1 MTSPNELTAWGLL
14 TATAGLLAFLVSLYA
29 LVGRERKSPYLINSI
44 FFVFLICLIGAM
56 FDLGALLVPKE
67 LQTFLCFTF
76 NQDTFLKIG
85 VSVLLFA
92 FAVAAWKIW
101 TAAIR
106 LTQFVDPKGIWYR
119 IRHLAISRGL
129 KRIWSRL
136 QGSPQT
142 YSHNPLPLDAGLKA
156 ALERVVSNRSID
168 SGNGASSDRKTFELR
183 RENERHSL
191 ALALRHQGQANQVL
205 MELAVEFLKN
215 DNYVQYMTA
224 SRHPIE
230 FIKFVKDNWAD
241 QNGKNWNE
249 VSKKIIVIDAFTAH
263 FGFTDSIHGK
273 RTDQLVSEFGV
284 DCINSAA
291 TFAGI
296 HTAASEA
303 FKKIQKKEA
312 GGLRKPAL
320 VIYEDCY
327 ALADLESVEQYRIFV
342 RHVMPSERLWD
353 AMFTVFAETAQPEA
367 EWGLVSSYA
376 SMMLDMRSHWPQDQ
390 NAA

>member
-1 MTSPNELTAWGLL
+1 
-14 TATAGLLAFLVSLYA
+14 
-29 LVGRERKSPYLINSI
+29 
-44 FFVFLICLIGAM
+44 M
-56 FDLGALLVPKE
+56 FDLAALLVPE
-67 LQTFLCFTF
+67 TPQTLWFVTF
-76 NQDTFLKIG
+76 NQETFLKAG
-85 VSVLLFA
+85 VVFLLLA

-101 TAAIR
+101 TTAIR
-106 LTQFVDPKGIWYR
+106 LTQFVDPKGLWYR

-136 QGSPQT
+136 KGSPQT
-142 YSHNPLPLDAGLKA
+142 YSHNPLPLDGDLKT
-156 ALERVVSNRSID
+156 ALETVVSNRSVD
-168 SGNGASSDRKTFELR
+168 AGNGAPNGAKTFELR

-191 ALALRHQGQANQVL
+191 ALALRHQGQSNQVL

-224 SRHPIE
+224 SRHPLE
-230 FIKFVKDNWAD
+230 FIKYLKDNWTD
-241 QNGKNWNE
+241 PNGKNWNA
-249 VSKKIIVIDAFTAH
+249 VSKKIVVIDAFTTH

-273 RTDQLVSEFGV
+273 RTDQLKSEFGV
-284 DCINSAA
+284 DCINSSA

-303 FKKIQKKEA
+303 FKKIQTKEA

-320 VIYEDCY
+320 VIYEDCF

-353 AMFTVFAETAQPEA
+353 AMFTVFAETAQPDG